1 MRDLE
6 LAVGVRLWYRL
17 TMSIRKGILLLAV
30 SLGFSLF
37 LLSCSSRKDEVVGI
51 LKASP
56 SYDSSVPHKHKFGKL
71 LLQESNGRI
80 YALREA
86 EGFYVRDAAGNR
98 LSEPGGQYPIYR
110 DSEYRLTGRIIE
122 IAEARQVLRIDNE
135 STQLWFPTEANALF
149 EVEIMTVNE
158 LPKVDHSP
166 IR

>member
-1 MRDLE
+1 ML
-6 LAVGVRLWYRL
+6 
-17 TMSIRKGILLLAV
+17 IRKGILLLAV
-30 SLGFSLF
+30 SFGFSLS

-98 LSEPGGQYPIYR
+98 LSEPGGQYSIYR
-110 DSEYRLTGRIIE
+110 NSEHRLTGRLIE
-122 IAEARQVLRIDNE
+122 IPDARRVLKIASD
-135 STQLWFPTEANALF
+135 SPQLWFPSEANALF

-158 LPKVDHSP
+158 LPKVDQSLV
-166 IR
+166 R